1 VWYVSSP
8 RVRDFACPL
17 RIRLGTVRKTPPPNF
32 SQLWH
37 MFLKNGGAILK
48 LKVAA
53 IQMDCFL
60 GDLDANLAKAEG
72 LLKEAVDKGAKWAI
86 FPELFNTGY
95 WVCEND
101 MALAEHIPGGKTTAW
116 MTEQAK
122 RYDVLISG
130 CILEHGSSE
139 GVVYDTAL
147 TVGPEGVLGTYRKVH
162 LWDSENC
169 RFSNGSACPPP
180 IDCGELKI
188 GMQICYEIGFPEL
201 SRLQVLD
208 GANVMIYP
216 SAFGRARYYAWD
228 INSRARALE
237 NGMFVI
243 AVNRAGVDDNTV
255 FFGGHSRIVAPDGSV
270 LAEAGLDTDEVLVEE
285 LDLDLV
291 AQNRRTIPYLRDL
304 NKPLVKAEWAKK

>member
-1 VWYVSSP
+1 MKIKVSA
-8 RVRDFACPL
+8 V
-17 RIRLGTVRKTPPPNF
+17 
-32 SQLWH
+32 
-37 MFLKNGGAILK
+37 
-48 LKVAA
+48 
-53 IQMDCFL
+53 QMDCIL
-60 GDLDANLAKAEG
+60 GDLEANLKKAEG
-72 LLKEAVDKGAKWAI
+72 LLDQALAAGAKWVI

-95 WVCEND
+95 WVPDRD
-101 MALAEHIPGGKTTAW
+101 MELAEHIPDGRTTQW
-116 MTEQAK
+116 MIALAK
-122 RYDVLISG
+122 KHGILISG
-130 CILEHGSSE
+130 CILEHGEAE

-147 TVGPEGVLGTYRKVH
+147 TVDGNGLLGKYHKVH
-162 LWDSENC
+162 LWDSENT
-169 RFSNGSACPPP
+169 RFSNGAEVPDP
-180 IDCGELKI
+180 IRVGELCI

-201 SRLQVLD
+201 SRLQVLR

-243 AVNRAGVDDNTV
+243 ALNRAGVDDDTV

-270 LAEAGLDTDEVLVEE
+270 IVEAGMDDEVISAE

-304 NKPLVKAEWAKK
+304 NRPLIKAAWEKV

>member
-1 VWYVSSP
+1 MK
-8 RVRDFACPL
+8 
-17 RIRLGTVRKTPPPNF
+17 IR
-32 SQLWH
+32 
-37 MFLKNGGAILK
+37 
-48 LKVAA
+48 AA
-53 IQMDCFL
+53 AVQMDCIL
-60 GDLDANLAKAEG
+60 GDLEANLKKSED
-72 LLKEAVDKGAKWAI
+72 LLKQAIGTGAKWVI

-95 WVCEND
+95 WVCDRD
-101 MALAEHIPGGKTTAW
+101 MELAEQIPGGPTVKW
-116 MTEQAK
+116 MIEQAK
-122 RYDVLISG
+122 KYGILLSG
-130 CILEHGSSE
+130 CILEHGESE

-147 TVGPEGVLGTYRKVH
+147 TVDQSGLLGKYRKVH
-162 LWDSENC
+162 LWDSENT
-169 RFSNGSACPPP
+169 RFANGAGCPGP
-180 IDCGELKI
+180 IVAGDLRI
-188 GMQICYEIGFPEL
+188 GTQICYEIGFPEL
-201 SRLQVLD
+201 SRLQVLR

-270 LAEAGLDTDEVLVEE
+270 LAEAGMEDEVISAE

-304 NKPLVKAEWAKK
+304 DRPLVKAEWAKL